1 MPRWNRKECA
11 RVVVEANGVVEA
23 GRFRRH
29 LAESPHAFGRI
40 VEPPGG
46 AELQARI
53 MAGKRRELARV
64 SAFIEGKQD
73 DRQAR
78 VISEAIEQWL
88 QGSDVVRSLWNVGAL
103 IASKRLVQPAVMV
116 AK

>member
-1 MPRWNRKECA
+1 MPRGNRKECA

-46 AELQARI
+46 SELQARI
-53 MAGKRRELARV
+53 MSGKRRELARV

-73 DRQAR
+73 DRKCRLVA
-78 VISEAIEQWL
+78 EAIEQWL
-88 QGSDVVRSLWNVGAL
+88 QGSDIVRSLRNVGAL
-103 IASKRLVQPAVMV
+103 VAPKRLVKPPVMV